1 LAIFEVGVCGAEE
14 GVDPQLPIDLG
25 GGEAVGN
32 NAVFMMAYLR
42 PVCHPKK

>member
-1 LAIFEVGVCGAEE
+1 MRSKVKMCPRGYIFGN
-14 GVDPQLPIDLG
+14 VDPQLPIDLG

-42 PVCHPKK
+42 PPKK